1 MLPIGACA
9 TRESQ
14 DDYGKVPFMKILVTG
29 GAGFI
34 GSHLVEALL
43 DRGDEVW
50 VIDDLSTGRFEN
62 IAHLEDHP
70 KFHYTIDTILDEGVL
85 GEHVAR
91 VDSVF
96 HLAAAVGVAYII
108 ENPLQSLETN
118 IKGTEYVLQ
127 AANEGKKRVM
137 IFSTSEIYGKANHQ
151 PCKETDD
158 RILGT
163 TTIARWGYSSSKAID
178 EFLALAYHREKQLPV
193 VIVRCFNTCGPRQ
206 TGQYGMVIPRFVK
219 QALLDHPITVY
230 GDGKQTRCFCDVSD
244 VVRAV
249 LALSD
254 EPAADGEVFNVGSNV
269 PISIEE
275 LASRIKELTGSRSP
289 IEYIPYEK
297 AYEQGFE
304 DMRER
309 VPDLAKI
316 KEYVGYEPQVTLQE
330 LLERVVEHF
339 RK

>member
-1 MLPIGACA
+1 
-9 TRESQ
+9 
-14 DDYGKVPFMKILVTG
+14 MKILVTG

-62 IAHLEDHP
+62 IAHLESNP
-70 KFHYTIDTILDEGVL
+70 KFHYTIDTILDERVL
-85 GEHVAR
+85 NEHVAR
-91 VDSVF
+91 VDEVF

-127 AANEGKKRVM
+127 AANEGKKKVV
-137 IFSTSEIYGKANHQ
+137 IFSTSEIYGKAKRQ

-178 EFLALAYHREKQLPV
+178 EFLSLAYHREKQLPV

-219 QALLDHPITVY
+219 QELLDHPITIY
-230 GDGKQTRCFCDVSD
+230 GDGKQTRCFGDVSD

-254 EPAADGEVFNVGSNV
+254 EPKANGEVFNVGSNV
-269 PISIEE
+269 PISIED
-275 LASRIKELTGSRSP
+275 LALRIKELTGSRSQV
-289 IEYIPYEK
+289 EYIPYEK

-309 VPDLAKI
+309 VPDLEKI
-316 KEYVGYEPQVTLQE
+316 KECVGYEPQVSLQE
-330 LLERVVEHF
+330 LLEKVVEHF